1 MLQDY
6 EAVGINILRF
16 WSKEERNLFLK
27 EGAKNL
33 NFRYYFLRIH
43 SAAWF

>member
-6 EAVGINILRF
+6 EAVGIDILRF
-16 WSKEERNLFLK
+16 GSKEERNLFL
-27 EGAKNL
+27 EERAKKL
-33 NFRYYFLRIH
+33 NCRYYFLRIH